1 MASEEKSSE
10 ENYDALYSRILMIG
24 VADKIKLAISGNQAA
39 RSILVRD
46 PNKMVAVAVVK
57 SPEIQQAEIESIAKS
72 RSVCEEVLR
81 AIASRQEWMKS
92 SRIRFSLASNPKT
105 PVPIALKILPSL
117 GMTELEA
124 LAAHQEIDPYVSMKA
139 RELLY

>member
-1 MASEEKSSE
+1 MGSEEMFSDE
-10 ENYDALYSRILMIG
+10 EYDALYSRILMMG

-46 PNKMVAVAVVK
+46 PNKMVGVAVVK
-57 SPEIQQAEIESIAKS
+57 SPSIEQTEIEAIAKS

-92 SRIRFSLASNPKT
+92 SHIRFNLASNPKT
-105 PVPIALKILPSL
+105 PLPIALKVLPSL

-124 LAAHQEIDPYVSMKA
+124 LAAHQEIAPHVSLKA
-139 RELLY
+139 RELLS